1 MAPGAEL
8 LLALAGLEAAAS
20 PDPRLGLLAVGVLQ
34 VLAVGPA
41 VAEAV
46 PSALAEPLAGLAL
59 AEPSVVAV
67 PGGPVHHRTWAA
79 TEPSG
84 LAVAVEGPAVEVA
97 LAGLLVVAVLA
108 YEVEG
113 EHLLWAA
120 AEQPRIQSHP
130 SCSHTRTNLPIFG
143 ENISGL
149 ALAVPHQ
156 VRPPLKHP
164 FDILYR

>member
-46 PSALAEPLAGLAL
+46 PSALAEPLAGLAQ

-67 PGGPVHHRTWAA
+67 PGGPVDVEHQTWPS
-79 TEPSG
+79 TEPSV
-84 LAVAVEGPAVEVA
+84 LAVAVEVA
-97 LAGLLVVAVLA
+97 LAGPLVVAVLA

-120 AEQPRIQSHP
+120 AEQPRMQSHP
-130 SCSHTRTNLPIFG
+130 SCSQCELHIQGQTCRY
-143 ENISGL
+143 SGKTYL
-149 ALAVPHQ
+149 GWRWQCLTKSDH
-156 VRPPLKHP
+156 L
-164 FDILYR
+164 

>member
-1 MAPGAEL
+1 MATGDEL

-46 PSALAEPLAGLAL
+46 PSALAEPLAGLAQ

-67 PGGPVHHRTWAA
+67 PGGPVDVEHQTWPS
-79 TEPSG
+79 TEPSV
-84 LAVAVEGPAVEVA
+84 LAVAVEVA

>member
-20 PDPRLGLLAVGVLQ
+20 PGPRLGLLAVGVLQ

-46 PSALAEPLAGLAL
+46 PSALAEPLAGLAQ

-67 PGGPVHHRTWAA
+67 PGGPVDVEHQTWPS
-79 TEPSG
+79 TEPSV
-84 LAVAVEGPAVEVA
+84 LAVAVEVA

-120 AEQPRIQSHP
+120 AEQPADIRGKHIWVGAGSASP
-130 SCSHTRTNLPIFG
+130 SQTTFEAS
-143 ENISGL
+143 
-149 ALAVPHQ
+149 V
-156 VRPPLKHP
+156 
-164 FDILYR
+164 